1 MQNNMDINI
10 TKHKYFNAFL
20 LITYFLINITYF
32 IVNVKYPIV
41 VENSIPVFNALINTH
56 PLIFTSLSFLLS
68 SSLVFYLIY
77 YFSIKKCSTI
87 IKSIQLF
94 FLVVNPFTIK
104 YMIIPG
110 DNVIYGITVFF
121 ILKIYFNLLNRKES
135 NIILFF
141 LLLFGIS
148 LVIPYSIIIM
158 TQIILLDYVYNFFS
172 RKEDKKPLIQ
182 ITSIIFIIY
191 ILVFYSL
198 FKDADI
204 LSDYISYIYYSFI
217 NMIKSVWL
225 LLTLIT
231 AIGFLVW
238 LFSLLKT
245 TKYNFL
251 NILLYILL
259 IPVSCL
265 SFTFDSFN
273 FPFFILFLSISF
285 GEIKNISKTYTYLL
299 NLSFIIL
306 SVSSFF
312 FIINNY
318 KMQMIFS
325 ENVILSIKHN
335 IQNSNN
341 NVYYVINKLPY
352 SPVLKRASIYPDGY
366 LDKIYYSEYLL
377 NTVSRE
383 INLLFIYKNQDF
395 IHKNMGGDFYK
406 QPSVENKYYFIMHK
420 NRFYYIFFKKN

>member
-10 TKHKYFNAFL
+10 NKHKYFNAFL

-32 IVNVKYPIV
+32 IGNVKYPIV

-87 IKSIQLF
+87 VKSIQLF
-94 FLVVNPFTIK
+94 FLVFNPFTIK

-110 DNVIYGITVFF
+110 DNVIYGIAVFF
-121 ILKIYFNLLNRKES
+121 ILKTYFNLLNKKES

-141 LLLFGIS
+141 LLFFGIS
-148 LVIPYSIIIM
+148 LVIPYSIIMM
-158 TQIILLDYVYNFFS
+158 TQLILLDYVYNFFS

-273 FPFFILFLSISF
+273 FPFFILFLSVSF

-318 KMQMIFS
+318 KMQMLFS
-325 ENVILSIKHN
+325 ENVIMNIKHN
-335 IQNSNN
+335 IKNRPNKI
-341 NVYYVINKLPY
+341 YYVINKLPY
-352 SPVLKRASIYPDGY
+352 SPVVNNPSIYPTGY
-366 LDKIYYSEYLL
+366 LDELYSSEYLL
-377 NTVSRE
+377 NT
-383 INLLFIYKNQDF
+383 LLKENNVMFIYKNQKF
-395 IHKNMGGDFYK
+395 IEEYMGNDFYK
-406 QPSVENKYYFIMHK
+406 QPDVDNKYYFIMHK

>member
-1 MQNNMDINI
+1 MDINI

-110 DNVIYGITVFF
+110 DNVIYGIAVFF
-121 ILKIYFNLLNRKES
+121 ILKTYFNLLNKKES

-158 TQIILLDYVYNFFS
+158 TQLILMDYVYNLFS

-182 ITSIIFIIY
+182 ITSIIFIVY

-198 FKDADI
+198 FKNTDI
-204 LSDYISYIYYSFI
+204 LSEHISYIYYSFI

-225 LLTLIT
+225 LFTLIT
-231 AIGFLVW
+231 VIGFIVW
-238 LFSLLKT
+238 LLSLIKT
-245 TKYNFL
+245 TKFNFL

-259 IPVSCL
+259 IPVSFL

-273 FPFFILFLSISF
+273 FPFFTLFLSISF
-285 GEIKNISKTYTYLL
+285 GQLKNISKAYSYFL
-299 NLSFIIL
+299 NLAFIIL

-312 FIINNY
+312 FIMNNY
-318 KMQMIFS
+318 KMQMLFS
-325 ENVILSIKHN
+325 ENVIMNIKHN
-335 IQNSNN
+335 IQNRPNKI
-341 NVYYVINKLPY
+341 YYVINQLPY
-352 SPVLKRASIYPDGY
+352 SPVLKRVSIYPDGY
-366 LDKIYYSEYLL
+366 LDKLYYFEYLL

-383 INLLFIYKNQDF
+383 TNVLFIYKNQDF
-395 IHKNMGGDFYK
+395 IHQNMGDDFYK

>member
-10 TKHKYFNAFL
+10 NKHKYFNAFL

-87 IKSIQLF
+87 VKSIQLF
-94 FLVVNPFTIK
+94 FLVINPFTIK

-110 DNVIYGITVFF
+110 DNVIYGIAVFF
-121 ILKIYFNLLNRKES
+121 ILKTYFNLLNKKES

-141 LLLFGIS
+141 LLFFGIS
-148 LVIPYSIIIM
+148 LVIPYSIIMM
-158 TQIILLDYVYNFFS
+158 TQLILLDYVYNFFS

-204 LSDYISYIYYSFI
+204 LSDNISYIYYSFI

-318 KMQMIFS
+318 KMQMLFS
-325 ENVILSIKHN
+325 ENVIMNIKHN
-335 IQNSNN
+335 IKNKPNKI
-341 NVYYVINKLPY
+341 YYVINKLPY
-352 SPVLKRASIYPDGY
+352 SPVVNNPSIYPTGY
-366 LDKIYYSEYLL
+366 LDKLYSSEYLL
-377 NTVSRE
+377 NT
-383 INLLFIYKNQDF
+383 LLKENNVMFIYKNQKF
-395 IHKNMGGDFYK
+395 IEEYMGNDFYK
-406 QPSVENKYYFIMHK
+406 QPDVDNKYYFIMHK